1 MDPVNNGQI
10 SNSMP
15 QKKSKTV
22 LIVVAVVI
30 VAIIAIAWWQMGSE
44 KEPPIDETG
53 PTEVPTDVPSEVP
66 AGTLEDTT
74 PVINQELQSI
84 NTGDLEKEFQ
94 QIDKDLNNL

>member
-1 MDPVNNGQI
+1 MDSANSGQV
-10 SNSMP
+10 SSDVP

-22 LIVVAVVI
+22 LIILAVI
-30 VAIIAIAWWQMGSE
+30 IIAIIAVVWWQVE
-44 KEPPIDETG
+44 KKEPPVSEIG
-53 PTEVPTDVPSEVP
+53 PTEVPTDVSPEVP

>member
-1 MDPVNNGQI
+1 MDPVNNGQV
-10 SNSMP
+10 SNSVP

-22 LIVVAVVI
+22 LIIVAVVI
-30 VAIIAIAWWQMGSE
+30 VAIIAVIWWQMGGK
-44 KEPPIDETG
+44 KESPVSKMG
-53 PTEVPTDVPSEVP
+53 PTEVPTDVSPEVP

-84 NTGDLEKEFQ
+84 DTGDLEKEFQ